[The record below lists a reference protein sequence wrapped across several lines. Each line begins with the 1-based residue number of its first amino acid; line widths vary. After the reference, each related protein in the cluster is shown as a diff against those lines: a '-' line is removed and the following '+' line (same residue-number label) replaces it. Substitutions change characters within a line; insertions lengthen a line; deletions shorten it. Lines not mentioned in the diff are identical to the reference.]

1 MIWRW
6 LREKKILAQ
15 HRYVA
20 GLCEHLIAEYQ
31 ERSVHFTFSQKKTF
45 ETDKIIWQ
53 YWAQG
58 YDNVPE
64 IVRHCMASVDR
75 FACDFQIIR
84 LTDSN
89 FSTYL
94 DLPDFFLSKRPL
106 MTKAHFSD
114 LLRLILLKTYGGIW
128 MDATI
133 LLTGPIPQAYSESD
147 FFCFRRDPKEP
158 DYRYWRNVYAYYF
171 GWAKGFRVNMLNSF
185 IVAKKENRTIS
196 ELCDLMLL
204 WWKQNDGLP
213 DYFFFQILFDVY
225 SDMNSVDFLFAS
237 DTPPHYLQQ
246 FRNDPNFHLMG
257 IEMIKKEISI
267 HKLTHKTENR
277 KRA

>member
-1 MIWRW
+1 MKRWVKTTLWRW
-6 LREKKILAQ
+6 LRERKILAQ
-15 HRYVA
+15 HRHVA
-20 GLCEHLIAEYQ
+20 NLCENLIREY
-31 ERSVHFTFSQKKTF
+31 RRHPVSFSFVPKQQF

-64 IVRHCMASVDR
+64 IVRECLASVDR
-75 FACDFQIIR
+75 YAGNYKIIR

-89 FSTYL
+89 LSAYL
-94 DLPDFFLSKRPL
+94 DLPDFLVSKRPL

-114 LLRLILLKTYGGIW
+114 LLRLMLLKTYGGIW

-133 LLTGPIPQAYSESD
+133 LLTGPIPDAYSESD
-147 FFCFRRDPKEP
+147 FFCFRRDSMEP

-185 IVAKKENRTIS
+185 MVAKKENRTIS

-204 WWKQNDGLP
+204 WWEHNNGLP

-225 SDMNSVDFLFAS
+225 DAKEGTLIS
-237 DTPPHYLQQ
+237 DTIPHYLQQ
-246 FRNDPNFHLMG
+246 SINDSRFNIMERD
-257 IEMIKKEISI
+257 IIRETITI
-267 HKLTHKTENR
+267 HKLSYK
-277 KRA
+277 